1 MLKLKVR
8 TDFGLLNVFRKKL
21 MNVQPNKSAVG
32 TMSTNA
38 KNKNVGV

>member
-8 TDFGLLNVFRKKL
+8 TDFELLNVLRKKL
-21 MNVQPNKSAVG
+21 MTVQSNKSAVG
-32 TMSTNA
+32 TMCTNA